1 PETFLI
7 DGNGIIRYRHAGDL
21 NARVWESELKPLWD
35 RYSREAAQ

>member
-1 PETFLI
+1 
-7 DGNGIIRYRHAGDL
+7 RHAGDL

>member
-1 PETFLI
+1 
-7 DGNGIIRYRHAGDL
+7 DL

>member
-1 PETFLI
+1 
-7 DGNGIIRYRHAGDL
+7 

>member
-1 PETFLI
+1 
-7 DGNGIIRYRHAGDL
+7 YRHAGDL

>member
-1 PETFLI
+1 
-7 DGNGIIRYRHAGDL
+7 AGDL